1 MSRPFRLPALLV
13 AVLLGL
19 PALALASG
27 PDFSGKWLLDP
38 QRSDNLPAR
47 VDQAAGPGQ
56 VKEGG
61 ASGLTWLPE
70 LNTRSEVERVE
81 LRDWLMGV
89 ASQLDRLEVRQSA
102 SDIKLYHGDEIVRI
116 FYFGRESVRNDGRGR
131 KLRCRTRWQ
140 GEQLVLEEEGD
151 KDGAKVVEIMTLVP
165 SVGQL
170 LHVLRFENRLLKQ
183 PLELKLVY
191 QRDPTAK

>member
-1 MSRPFRLPALLV
+1 MSRPSRLPALLA
-13 AVLLGL
+13 AVLLAL
-19 PALALASG
+19 PAWARAAA
-27 PDFSGKWLLDP
+27 PDFSGTWLLDH
-38 QRSDNLPAR
+38 QRSDDAQAR
-47 VDQAAGPGQ
+47 VEKAAGPGQ

-81 LRDWLMGV
+81 LRDWLLAV
-89 ASQLDRLEVRQSA
+89 VSQLERLEVQQSA
-102 SDIKLYHGDEIVRI
+102 SEIKLYHGDEIVRI

-131 KLRCRTRWQ
+131 KLRGRTRWQ
-140 GEQLVLEEEGD
+140 GEQLVLEEEGE

-170 LHVLRFENRLLKQ
+170 LHVVRLENKLLKQ